1 MAQMT
6 QSMKDIANPTGIRK
20 RMSASLA
27 CVMVAPS
34 GAFGR
39 AGKARQKERQ
49 AAVYRRNDRL

>member
-1 MAQMT
+1 
-6 QSMKDIANPTGIRK
+6 MKDIANPTGIRK

-49 AAVYRRNDRL
+49 AAVSRRNDRL